1 MLLLLLAVVANPFI
15 MMYIATT
22 KEFNLRKD
30 FVAALGT
37 SSHMMDRI
45 ENTTTIRTI
54 SLYNEPYP
62 VAASK
67 KGLVVEMMDD
77 ALTLGVKHVTLNLN
91 LSQLIDPHGD
101 TINTMWEFLG
111 TTYRF
116 KLSYVEEMDHQI
128 KWYSDQGVLVN
139 IVVLAYASDDTEV
152 NRIVLHPRYDPID
165 HKNAQ
170 LSAFNTVTDDGQLWF
185 VASMEFM
192 TERWSRP
199 DQSKGRIVG
208 FIMGN
213 EVNTHW
219 WWSNMGKV
227 SMEEFADDYL
237 RSVRLAHKAIRK
249 HSSWCRVYI
258 SLEHHWN
265 IRYPAGDEQQSFAG
279 RSFLDYFAR
288 RSMEWGDFDWHLSFV
303 SLKMMVYCKRN
314 HT

>member
-1 MLLLLLAVVANPFI
+1 MATKIQDQRKTHNLRIAKIWWIGLILLLLLAVVANPFI

-22 KEFNLRKD
+22 KEINLRKD

-45 ENTTTIRTI
+45 ENTMAIPTI

-77 ALTLGVKHVTLNLN
+77 AMTLGVKHVTLNLN

-101 TINTMWEFLG
+101 TISTVWDFLG
-111 TTYRF
+111 DTYHF
-116 KLSYVEEMDHQI
+116 KLSYVEEMDRQV
-128 KWYSDQGVLVN
+128 KWYSDQGVRVN
-139 IVVLAYASDDTEV
+139 IVVLAYASDDAEV
-152 NRIVLHPRYDPID
+152 NCIVLHLRYDPID
-165 HKNAQ
+165 HMNAQ
-170 LSAFNTVTDDGQLWF
+170 LSAFNTVTDDGQRWF
-185 VASMEFM
+185 VSSMEFM

-219 WWSNMGKV
+219 Y
-227 SMEEFADDYL
+227 EDD
-237 RSVRLAHKAIRK
+237 
-249 HSSWCRVYI
+249 
-258 SLEHHWN
+258 
-265 IRYPAGDEQQSFAG
+265 
-279 RSFLDYFAR
+279 FLV
-288 RSMEWGDFDWHLSFV
+288 ELG
-303 SLKMMVYCKRN
+303 
-314 HT
+314 